1 MWTIVLLMALGVS
14 VEPTRLGLTVVMLN
28 RPRPL
33 LQLFVFLCGA
43 FVMGLSLGLTLLF
56 VLRVSPMGN
65 ADVSGPYIQVGL
77 GVLALLVAAVLAI
90 TASIRRPAAAPR
102 APRSGLAGK
111 LTTRV
116 RGFLRNN
123 SLWVA
128 GVSGLGIALP
138 SADFLAVIALIHASG
153 ATQPVQSMALLF
165 FNAVAFSMVALPLL
179 SYAAMPARTY
189 EMVSALHTWIR
200 TRRRIDV
207 AAIVAILGLIILT
220 LGAIGILRA

>member
-14 VEPTRLGLTVVMLN
+14 VEPTRLGLTVLMLN

-43 FVMGLSLGLTLLF
+43 FAMGLSLGLTLLF
-56 VLRVSPMGN
+56 VLRVSPIGK
-65 ADVSGPYIQVGL
+65 ADVSGPSIQVAL
-77 GVLALLVAAVLAI
+77 GVLALLVAAVLAA
-90 TASIRRPAAAPR
+90 TASVHRPPAAPR
-102 APRSGLAGK
+102 TGVAGK
-111 LTTRV
+111 LATRV
-116 RGFLRNN
+116 RGFLQNN

-165 FNAVAFSMVALPLL
+165 FNAVAFSMVGLPLL
-179 SYAAMPARTY
+179 SYAAMPRRTY
-189 EMVSALHTWIR
+189 EMVSALHTWVR
-200 TRRRIDV
+200 SRRRIDV
-207 AAIVAILGLIILT
+207 AVIVAVLGLIMLA
-220 LGAIGILRA
+220 LGVIGILRA

>member
-14 VEPTRLGLTVVMLN
+14 VEPTRLGLTVLMLN

-56 VLRVSPMGN
+56 VLRVSPMGQ
-65 ADVSGPYIQVGL
+65 ADVSGPYIQVAL

-102 APRSGLAGK
+102 APRAGLADK
-111 LTTRV
+111 VARRV
-116 RGFLRNN
+116 RGFMQNN

-153 ATQPVQSMALLF
+153 ATQPIQYMALH
-165 FNAVAFSMVALPLL
+165 NKNSVAISIVALPLVI
-179 SYAAMPARTY
+179 YAAMPAITY
-189 EMVSALHTWIR
+189 
-200 TRRRIDV
+200 
-207 AAIVAILGLIILT
+207 
-220 LGAIGILRA
+220 

>member
-14 VEPTRLGLTVVMLN
+14 VEPTRLGLTVLMLN

-56 VLRVSPMGN
+56 VLRVSRMGQS
-65 ADVSGPYIQVGL
+65 DVSGPYIQVGL
-77 GVLALLVAAVLAI
+77 GVLALVVAAALAI
-90 TASIRRPAAAPR
+90 TASVQRPPAAPR
-102 APRSGLAGK
+102 APRTGFADK
-111 LTTRV
+111 IARRV
-116 RGFLRNN
+116 RGFLQNN

-165 FNAVAFSMVALPLL
+165 FNAVAFSMVGLPLL
-179 SYAAMPARTY
+179 SYAAMPGRTY
-189 EMVSALHTWIR
+189 EMVTALHTWVR
-200 TRRRIDV
+200 SRRRIDV
-207 AAIVAILGLIILT
+207 AWIVAVLGLIILS

>member
-1 MWTIVLLMALGVS
+1 MWTIVALMALGVS
-14 VEPTRLGLTVVMLN
+14 VEPTRLGLTVLMLN

-43 FVMGLSLGLTLLF
+43 FAMGLSLGLTLLF

-65 ADVSGPYIQVGL
+65 ADVSGPYIQVAL
-77 GVLALLVAAVLAI
+77 GVLALLVAAVLAV
-90 TASIRRPAAAPR
+90 TASMRRPPAAP
-102 APRSGLAGK
+102 STGFAGK

-116 RGFLRNN
+116 RGFLQNN

-153 ATQPVQSMALLF
+153 ATQPMQSMALLF
-165 FNAVAFSMVALPLL
+165 FNVVAFSMVALPLL
-179 SYAAMPARTY
+179 SYAAMPGRTY
-189 EMVSALHTWIR
+189 EMVSALHTWVR

-207 AAIVAILGLIILT
+207 AGIVAVLGLIILT
-220 LGAIGILRA
+220 LGVIGILRA

>member
-14 VEPTRLGLTVVMLN
+14 VEPTRLGLTVLMLN

-43 FVMGLSLGLTLLF
+43 FAMGLSLGLTLLF
-56 VLRVSPMGN
+56 VLRVSPMGK
-65 ADVSGPYIQVGL
+65 ADISGPYIQVGL
-77 GVLALLVAAVLAI
+77 GVLALSVAAVLAV
-90 TASIRRPAAAPR
+90 TASVRRSPAPPR
-102 APRSGLAGK
+102 TGTPGK
-111 LTTRV
+111 LATRV
-116 RGFLRNN
+116 RGFLQNN

-165 FNAVAFSMVALPLL
+165 FNVVAFSMVGLPLL
-179 SYAAMPARTY
+179 SYAAMPGKTY
-189 EMVSALHTWIR
+189 AVLTALHGWVQS
-200 TRRRIDV
+200 RRRIDV
-207 AAIVAILGLIILT
+207 AVMVAVLGLLMLA
-220 LGAIGILRA
+220 LGTIGLLRA

>member
-14 VEPTRLGLTVVMLN
+14 VEPTRLGLTVLMLN

-43 FVMGLSLGLTLLF
+43 FAMGLSLGLTLLF
-56 VLRVSPMGN
+56 VLRISPMGK
-65 ADVSGPYIQVGL
+65 ADISGPYIQVGL
-77 GVLALLVAAVLAI
+77 GVLALSVAAVLAV
-90 TASIRRPAAAPR
+90 TASVRRSPTPPR
-102 APRSGLAGK
+102 TGTAGK
-111 LTTRV
+111 LATRV
-116 RGFLRNN
+116 RGFLQNN

-165 FNAVAFSMVALPLL
+165 FNVVAFSMVGLPLL
-179 SYAAMPARTY
+179 SYAAMPGKTY
-189 EMVSALHTWIR
+189 AVLTALHGWVQS
-200 TRRRIDV
+200 RRRIDV
-207 AAIVAILGLIILT
+207 AVMVAVLGLLMLA
-220 LGAIGILRA
+220 LGTIGLLRA

>member
-1 MWTIVLLMALGVS
+1 MWTIVALMALGVS
-14 VEPTRLGLTVVMLN
+14 VEPTRLGLTVLMLN

-43 FVMGLSLGLTLLF
+43 FAMGLSLGLTLLF

-65 ADVSGPYIQVGL
+65 ADVSGPYIQVAL
-77 GVLALLVAAVLAI
+77 GVLALLVAAVLAV
-90 TASIRRPAAAPR
+90 TASMRRPPAGP
-102 APRSGLAGK
+102 STGFAGK

-116 RGFLRNN
+116 RGFLQNN

-153 ATQPVQSMALLF
+153 ATQPMQSMALLF
-165 FNAVAFSMVALPLL
+165 FNVVAFSMVALPLL
-179 SYAAMPARTY
+179 SYAAMPGRTY
-189 EMVSALHTWIR
+189 EMVSALHTWVR

-207 AAIVAILGLIILT
+207 AGIVAVLGLIILT
-220 LGAIGILRA
+220 LGVIGILRA

>member
-1 MWTIVLLMALGVS
+1 MLLMALGVS
-14 VEPTRLGLTVVMLN
+14 VEPTRLGLTVLMLN

-56 VLRVSPMGN
+56 VLRVSPMGQS
-65 ADVSGPYIQVGL
+65 DVSGPYIQVGL
-77 GVLALLVAAVLAI
+77 GVLALVVAAALAI
-90 TASIRRPAAAPR
+90 TASVQRPPAAPR
-102 APRSGLAGK
+102 APRTGFADK
-111 LTTRV
+111 IARRV
-116 RGFLRNN
+116 RGFLQNN

-165 FNAVAFSMVALPLL
+165 FNAVAFSMVGLPLL
-179 SYAAMPARTY
+179 SYAAMPGRTY
-189 EMVSALHTWIR
+189 EMVTALHTWVR
-200 TRRRIDV
+200 SRRRIDV
-207 AAIVAILGLIILT
+207 AWIVAVLGLIILT
-220 LGAIGILRA
+220 LGVIGILRA

>member
-14 VEPTRLGLTVVMLN
+14 VEPTRLGLTVLMLN

-56 VLRVSPMGN
+56 VLRVSRMGQS
-65 ADVSGPYIQVGL
+65 DVSGPYIQVGL
-77 GVLALLVAAVLAI
+77 GVLALVVAAALAI
-90 TASIRRPAAAPR
+90 TASVQRPPAAPR
-102 APRSGLAGK
+102 APRTGFADK
-111 LTTRV
+111 IARRV
-116 RGFLRNN
+116 RGFLQNN

-165 FNAVAFSMVALPLL
+165 FNAVAFSMVGLPLL
-179 SYAAMPARTY
+179 SYAAMPGRTY
-189 EMVSALHTWIR
+189 EMVTALHTWVR
-200 TRRRIDV
+200 
-207 AAIVAILGLIILT
+207 
-220 LGAIGILRA
+220 